1 MVTRVLCMKGIGL
14 EAARKSPDKEHLD
27 NTVAG
32 QDIYAIV
39 VL

>member
-1 MVTRVLCMKGIGL
+1 MYGIGL
-14 EAARKSPDKEHLD
+14 EAVRKSPEKDHTD
-27 NTVAG
+27 STVAG